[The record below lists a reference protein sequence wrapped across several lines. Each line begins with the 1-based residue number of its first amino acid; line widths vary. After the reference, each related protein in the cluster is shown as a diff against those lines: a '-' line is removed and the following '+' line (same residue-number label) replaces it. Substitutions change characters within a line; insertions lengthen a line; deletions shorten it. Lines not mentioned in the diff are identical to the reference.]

1 VDFVADPFAVICGQ
15 APWAEGV
22 LSAIWYDNDVTA
34 VAPGANVW
42 GHVLN
47 GTVRDLSGACPS
59 GMVKIDII
67 HLWKIPARADFPACL
82 PGCAQPRVFKGPTAA
97 CVGN

>member
-1 VDFVADPFAVICGQ
+1 
-15 APWAEGV
+15 
-22 LSAIWYDNDVTA
+22 
-34 VAPGANVW
+34 
-42 GHVLN
+42 
-47 GTVRDLSGACPS
+47 
-59 GMVKIDII
+59 MVKIDII